1 MNQSRIHLAVQVL
14 ILVFWFPGQFTT
26 KTLKCTQSSA
36 RGVKAERVFE
46 YERNN
51 ERVGDRII
59 SLCAI
64 KESIVVDG
72 NLNLGTRRLSEID
85 CDWIPSCYEEATK
98 KSGMFSNVQFL
109 QFFCYKCANSLTIY
123 FS

>member
-1 MNQSRIHLAVQVL
+1 M
-14 ILVFWFPGQFTT
+14 
-26 KTLKCTQSSA
+26 KCTESSA

-72 NLNLGTRRLSEID
+72 DLNLGTRRLSEID
-85 CDWIPSCYEEATK
+85 CDWIPSCYEEITK
-98 KSGMFSNVQFL
+98 KSGMYYVAIFMQYSLRFPSSAGIISQNISN
-109 QFFCYKCANSLTIY
+109 
-123 FS
+123 

>member
-1 MNQSRIHLAVQVL
+1 M
-14 ILVFWFPGQFTT
+14 
-26 KTLKCTQSSA
+26 KCSESSA

-64 KESIVVDG
+64 KESILVDG
-72 NLNLGTRRLSEID
+72 DLNLGSRRLSEID
-85 CDWIPSCYEEATK
+85 CDWIPSCYEKVTK
-98 KSGMFSNVQFL
+98 KSGMYVGIL
-109 QFFCYKCANSLTIY
+109 QTRNLFMSSKIFVHGT
-123 FS
+123 

>member
-1 MNQSRIHLAVQVL
+1 M
-14 ILVFWFPGQFTT
+14 
-26 KTLKCTQSSA
+26 KCSESSA

-72 NLNLGTRRLSEID
+72 DLNLGTRRLSEID
-85 CDWIPSCYEEATK
+85 CDWVPSCYEEVTK
-98 KSGMFSNVQFL
+98 KSGMYVGIL
-109 QFFCYKCANSLTIY
+109 QTTNLFMSSKIFVHGT
-123 FS
+123 